1 MEERTLN
8 TNPERLYM
16 TVRRILE
23 DLCNAQRC
31 NMGNPED
38 YIELCSLEE
47 AMQRLR
53 QMVGELKIA
62 EPQDRYYTSRI
73 DQEAHYE
80 NLRWNEALDSVMEKM
95 R

>member
-1 MEERTLN
+1 MMVRQIITEVLN
-8 TNPERLYM
+8 EGIEGSLKPN
-16 TVRRILE
+16 
-23 DLCNAQRC
+23 
-31 NMGNPED
+31 D
-38 YIELCSLEE
+38 YAKGKIETALL
-47 AMQRLR
+47 QLR

-80 NLRWNEALDSVMEKM
+80 NLRWNEALDCVMEKM